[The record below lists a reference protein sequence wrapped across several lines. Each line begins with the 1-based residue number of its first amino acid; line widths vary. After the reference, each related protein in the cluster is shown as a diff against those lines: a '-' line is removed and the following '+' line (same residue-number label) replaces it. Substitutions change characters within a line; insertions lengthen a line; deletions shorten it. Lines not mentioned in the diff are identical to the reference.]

1 MLLISLLLL
10 TMLVPVAKAE
20 LMAIAEPETD
30 QQAMDCHEA
39 HVAQSQHQ
47 HSTDCAES
55 CDCAVTGCHS
65 NAALSQQH
73 QAATS
78 TIILNT
84 LTALSEHT
92 VSQSP
97 SKFERPPRS

>member
-10 TMLVPVAKAE
+10 TMLVPASRAE
-20 LMAIAEPETD
+20 LMTVVEPNTD

-39 HVAQSQHQ
+39 HAVKSQHQ
-47 HSTDCAES
+47 HTTDCAES

-73 QAATS
+73 LAATS

-84 LTALSEHT
+84 LTAFSEHT

-97 SKFERPPRS
+97 GKFERPPRS

>member
-10 TMLVPVAKAE
+10 TMLVPAAKAE
-20 LMAIAEPETD
+20 LMAIAEPNTH
-30 QQAMDCHEA
+30 QQAVDCHESHA
-39 HVAQSQHQ
+39 VHSEHQ

-55 CDCAVTGCHS
+55 CDCAVTCHA

-78 TIILNT
+78 SIILNT
-84 LTALSEHT
+84 LTALSQHP

-97 SKFERPPRS
+97 GKFERPPRS